1 VTRAAAG
8 GRPRRETRRGGGSCP
23 AARLSASSH
32 SRARAHAH
40 ACDRVASRVTSCE
53 RRAWEQPSLEL
64 GGEEEARTAE
74 QGRRGEIAGDVS
86 DTGDWAVGGAGRSA
100 KPPAQPHVVALPPDA
115 EWWALAIALAAR
127 EVWARAPPPPLSL
140 FFPRGVPPDVAAASK
155 RMAHRALVRPR
166 ARTPERPHARAPARP
181 SAAPGAQ
188 SPLTALT
195 RRTPRAESVCPLR
208 GAPRAPGGAARQG
221 GRQAGGRRVT
231 RPRSLWRELEP
242 SLNQSEFH
250 KPNIFRLA

>member
-1 VTRAAAG
+1 
-8 GRPRRETRRGGGSCP
+8 
-23 AARLSASSH
+23 
-32 SRARAHAH
+32 
-40 ACDRVASRVTSCE
+40 VTSCE

-74 QGRRGEIAGDVS
+74 QGRRGKSAGDVA

-140 FFPRGVPPDVAAASK
+140 LFPRGVPPDVAAASK

-166 ARTPERPHARAPARP
+166 ARRPQRRARRARAAHGPHA
-181 SAAPGAQ
+181 
-188 SPLTALT
+188 PLTALT
-195 RRTPRAESVCPLR
+195 RRAPLAESVCPL
-208 GAPRAPGGAARQG
+208 
-221 GRQAGGRRVT
+221 
-231 RPRSLWRELEP
+231 
-242 SLNQSEFH
+242 
-250 KPNIFRLA
+250 